1 MGVSDGFSE
10 DEGSIVLV
18 ELKKVPPGGGGGG
31 GGINN
36 GRPDRDICSGRNVVS
51 APAETGTVT
60 AGLSETV
67 CIGVT
72 KIGCTP
78 SVTEEDERV
87 DEEVLVEVE
96 VPEEVTGTACSVR
109 ILRSLDADERIS
121 LRDVLG
127 GAAVT

>member
-1 MGVSDGFSE
+1 
-10 DEGSIVLV
+10 
-18 ELKKVPPGGGGGG
+18 
-31 GGINN
+31 
-36 GRPDRDICSGRNVVS
+36 
-51 APAETGTVT
+51 VT
-60 AGLSETV
+60 TGLSETV

-78 SVTEEDERV
+78 SGTEEDEGV

-127 GAAVT
+127 GAAVTCANIDIRYKEYKYTLSYLCLTESLPSKGI